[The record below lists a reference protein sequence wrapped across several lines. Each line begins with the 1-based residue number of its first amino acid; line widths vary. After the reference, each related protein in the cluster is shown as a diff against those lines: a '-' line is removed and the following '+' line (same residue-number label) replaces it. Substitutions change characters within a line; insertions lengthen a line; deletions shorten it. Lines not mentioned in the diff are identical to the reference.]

1 MKHESKQ
8 KAEEHE
14 QLVAKS
20 AQENVAREFATT
32 DELLRHDAAQT
43 EVPPVIAERLSKSI
57 EGLPGPS
64 RSWWQRIFDR

>member
-8 KAEEHE
+8 QSEE
-14 QLVAKS
+14 QLITKS
-20 AQENVAREFATT
+20 TQETAAREFATT

-57 EGLPGPS
+57 EGLPRPS
-64 RSWWQRIFDR
+64 KSWWQRIFNR

>member
-8 KAEEHE
+8 RSEERE

-20 AQENVAREFATT
+20 NQETAVREFATT

-57 EGLPGPS
+57 EGLPRPS

>member
-8 KAEEHE
+8 KSEERE
-14 QLVAKS
+14 QLVAQS
-20 AQENVAREFATT
+20 TQENVAREFATT

-57 EGLPGPS
+57 EGLPRPS

>member
-8 KAEEHE
+8 KAEEHQ
-14 QLVAKS
+14 QLAAKS
-20 AQENVAREFATT
+20 TRENVAREFATT

-57 EGLPGPS
+57 EGLPGPA

>member
-8 KAEEHE
+8 KSEERE
-14 QLVAKS
+14 QFVAKS
-20 AQENVAREFATT
+20 TQENAVREFATT

-57 EGLPGPS
+57 EGLPRPS